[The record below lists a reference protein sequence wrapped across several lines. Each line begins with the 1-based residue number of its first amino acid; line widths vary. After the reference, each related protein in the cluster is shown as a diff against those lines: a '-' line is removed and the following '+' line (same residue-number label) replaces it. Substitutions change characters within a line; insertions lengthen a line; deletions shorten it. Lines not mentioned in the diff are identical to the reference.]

1 MKSNIAYTQL
11 GKALTKYG
19 KYVIQQSKSNLTRQ
33 KKGGGALYNSLK
45 QNLEDVKEIGNP
57 YILNFFFE
65 DYGNFVDKGVR
76 GVNSTYP
83 ETRAAMSPFQYG
95 SGTGPKGGLTKGIDK
110 WLRQKKFRWRDKLG
124 RYVSYKSMRYLIVQK
139 IYFQGL
145 KASLFFTKPF
155 EAGMDKYSKDIIDG
169 FVKDIDN
176 NIELD
181 NKIKF

>member
-1 MKSNIAYTQL
+1 MKSNIQYTEL
-11 GKALTKYG
+11 GKAIKKYG
-19 KYVIQQSKSNLTRQ
+19 KYVIQQSKSNLTKQ
-33 KKGGGALYNSLK
+33 KKGGGPLYNSLEYK
-45 QNLEDVKEIGNP
+45 IQDLKELGNP
-57 YILNFFFE
+57 YILDFFFE
-65 DYGNFVDKGVR
+65 DYGNYVDKGVR
-76 GVNSTYP
+76 GVNSTYS

-155 EAGMDKYSKDIIDG
+155 EAGLNKYNKDIIDG
-169 FVKDIDN
+169 FVKDID
-176 NIELD
+176 IQIGFED
-181 NKIKF
+181 KQ